1 MYKVVIGLEVHAE
14 LNTISKNFS
23 RAKNDNSGLPNTN
36 TSVID
41 LGFPGILPVAN
52 KEAFHKA
59 LKIAIALNCNIP
71 EVMMFDR
78 KNYYYPDLPKGYQ
91 ITQATEPIGKD
102 GYVMINVNGVD
113 KKVLINDVHLE
124 EDTANLT
131 HKDNYTLINYNRA
144 GIPLLETV
152 TKPCLYSSEEAIA
165 FLECLKGI
173 YLYCNV
179 SDCRNDLGEIR
190 TDVNISLMKE
200 EDQQLGT
207 KVEMKN
213 INSFNNVKLA
223 IECEINRQT
232 EILNNGEKVIQETR
246 RFDEATLKTV
256 SLRTKVD
263 AIDYK
268 YYIEPNIPPIKIT
281 ENDIALV
288 KKEIPMLANDR
299 INKYISEFALSRYD
313 ATILV
318 KDRET
323 ADFYEEVVAIGADKK
338 NVANWINGDINA
350 YLSKNGLKIKDLY
363 LKPEMLALLLK
374 KVDDNKLSIK
384 QAKEILVKALDEK
397 KDPNEI
403 IKAESITQIDNDSEI
418 REMVITILNNNNSL
432 INDYRNGRNVF
443 DYFVG
448 QVMKQTKG
456 KANPSMTAKIIKE
469 EIEKR

>member
-59 LKIAIALNCNIP
+59 LKIAIALNCSIP
-71 EVMMFDR
+71 KMMMFDR

-165 FLECLKGI
+165 FLECLRGI